1 MSIRPLPGQKPKR
14 TRHRVSTAIGAVIE
28 SLSENFVFPGA
39 PVSASGEADG
49 ASALTG
55 GALRVVLPAG
65 TAAGTSTIAGA
76 AIRWEDVT
84 DVLTGTSDLA
94 GQADCIASA
103 TGTLDGAGS
112 LDGAASAL
120 IFPGTRLLPGQ
131 KPQRTRH
138 RVSIAIGAAIESIS
152 EQFVFPKT
160 NAVTALGEA
169 DGYSLVTA
177 AAMLLTVATGAM
189 DGASAAEGDGIRV
202 ALPTG
207 ALAGS
212 SATTGGAI
220 RRAVAAGILA
230 GAGDAAGRGNRI
242 VWTTGTLEG
251 AGSTLVGIP
260 TMRIFAPAWG
270 NSSLTGDARASY
282 LVEALT
288 VSQALVEGLGGYVL
302 VNDAET
308 LAGASATSAIQGANL
323 KTGAAAC
330 TAASSLSGDA
340 DSLLDCAGEADG
352 ACATEADTQVAF
364 VASGGVLAGDG
375 FDPDGNPQ
383 PSSTLA
389 VAQATAHVAA
399 GASGWSHLEGSA
411 PTPVPADGTLIGSS
425 TVLFLETVICATE
438 GFQGV
443 SDTEA
448 SAELKMTTQALSV
461 NLSYAVA
468 TANYGPG
475 KLAGALLGAGA
486 AMGLATVA
494 WNERPPR

>member
-14 TRHRVSTAIGAVIE
+14 TRHRVSITIGAVIE
-28 SLSENFVFPGA
+28 PLSQNFIFPSA

-49 ASALTG
+49 ASAATG
-55 GALRVVLPAG
+55 GAHRVVRPAG
-65 TAAGTSTIAGA
+65 TTAGTSTIAGA

-84 DVLTGTSDLA
+84 DVLTGTSAIA
-94 GQADCIASA
+94 GQADCIAWA
-103 TGTLDGAGS
+103 AGTLDGAGS
-112 LDGAASAL
+112 LDGAASTL
-120 IFPGTRLLPGQ
+120 ILPGTRFLPGQ
-131 KPQRTRH
+131 KPKRTRH
-138 RVSIAIGAAIESIS
+138 RVSIAIGPVIDSVS

-169 DGYSLVTA
+169 DGDSLVTA
-177 AAMLLTVATGAM
+177 AGMLLTVATGAM
-189 DGASAAEGDGIRV
+189 NGASAAEGDGIRV

-207 ALAGS
+207 ALTGN
-212 SATTGGAI
+212 SATTGAAI
-220 RRAVAAGILA
+220 RRAVAAGVLA
-230 GAGDAAGRGNRI
+230 GAGDATGQGNRI
-242 VWTTGTLEG
+242 VWTTGTLAG

-270 NSSLTGDARASY
+270 NNSLTGEARASY

-308 LAGASATSAIQGANL
+308 LAGGSAASAIQGANL
-323 KTGAAAC
+323 KTVAAAS
-330 TAASSLSGDA
+330 AAMSSISGAA
-340 DSLLDCAGEADG
+340 DSLLDCPGEADG
-352 ACATEADTQVAF
+352 ASDTQADTEVVFEA
-364 VASGGVLAGDG
+364 GGIVLAGDG
-375 FDPDGNPQ
+375 FDLDGNPQ
-383 PSSTLA
+383 PSPTLA

-411 PTPVPADGTLIGSS
+411 PTPVPAAGTLIGSS
-425 TVLFLETVICATE
+425 TVLFLETVICAEE

-448 SAELKMTTQALSV
+448 SAELKMTTGALSV

-475 KLAGALLGAGA
+475 RLAGALLGAGA

>member
-1 MSIRPLPGQKPKR
+1 MSIRQLPGQKPKR
-14 TRHRVSTAIGAVIE
+14 TRHRVSTAIGAVLE

-39 PVSASGEADG
+39 PVSASAEADG
-49 ASALTG
+49 SSALTG
-55 GALRVVLPAG
+55 VALRVVLPVG

-103 TGTLDGAGS
+103 SGTLDGAGS
-112 LDGAASAL
+112 LDGSASAL

-131 KPQRTRH
+131 KPGRTRH
-138 RVSIAIGAAIESIS
+138 RVSIAIGAVIDSIS

-160 NAVTALGEA
+160 NAVKALGEA
-169 DGYSLVTA
+169 DGESLATA
-177 AAMLLTVATGAM
+177 AGMLLTVATGAT
-189 DGASAAEGDGIRV
+189 DGASAARGDGIRV

-207 ALAGS
+207 TGDGTGTLAG
-212 SATTGGAI
+212 AAI
-220 RRAVAAGILA
+220 RRAVAAGVLA
-230 GAGDAAGRGNRI
+230 GAGDAFGQGNRI
-242 VWTTGTLEG
+242 VWTTGTLAG

-288 VSQALVEGLGGYVL
+288 ISQALVEGLGGYVL

-308 LAGASATSAIQGANL
+308 LAGGSAASAIQGANL

-340 DSLLDCAGEADG
+340 ESLLDCDGEADG
-352 ACATEADTQVAF
+352 TCATEADTQVVF
-364 VASGGVLAGDG
+364 VAGGGVLAGDG
-375 FDPDGNPQ
+375 FDLDGDPQ

-399 GASGWSHLEGSA
+399 EASGWSHLEGSA

-425 TVLFLETVICATE
+425 TVLFLETVICAEE

-475 KLAGALLGAGA
+475 RLAGALFGAGA

>member
-14 TRHRVSTAIGAVIE
+14 TRHRVSTAIGAVLE

-39 PVSASGEADG
+39 PVSASAEADG

-120 IFPGTRLLPGQ
+120 IFPGISLLPGQ
-131 KPQRTRH
+131 KPGRTRH
-138 RVSIAIGAAIESIS
+138 RISIAIGPVIDSVS

-160 NAVTALGEA
+160 NAVKALGEA
-169 DGYSLVTA
+169 DGQSPVTA

-189 DGASAAEGDGIRV
+189 DGVSAAGGTGIRV
-202 ALPTG
+202 ALPNGAADGTG
-207 ALAGS
+207 ALAG
-212 SATTGGAI
+212 AAI
-220 RRAVAAGILA
+220 RRAVAAGVLA
-230 GAGDAAGRGNRI
+230 GAGDAFGQGKRI
-242 VWTTGTLEG
+242 VWTTGTLAG

-270 NSSLTGDARASY
+270 NSSLTGDAGASY

-302 VNDAET
+302 VTDAET
-308 LAGASATSAIQGANL
+308 LAGGSAASAIQGANL
-323 KTGAAAC
+323 KTVAAAS
-330 TAASSLSGDA
+330 AAVSSVSGAA
-340 DSLLDCAGEADG
+340 DSLLACSGEADG
-352 ACATEADTQVAF
+352 ACTTEADMQVAF
-364 VASGGVLAGDG
+364 AASGGVLAGDG
-375 FDPDGNPQ
+375 FDLDGDPQ

-438 GFQGV
+438 GLQGI

-448 SAELKMTTQALSV
+448 SAELKMTTGALSV

-468 TANYGPG
+468 TANYGLG
-475 KLAGALLGAGA
+475 RLAGALLGAGA

>member
-1 MSIRPLPGQKPKR
+1 
-14 TRHRVSTAIGAVIE
+14 V
-28 SLSENFVFPGA
+28 
-39 PVSASGEADG
+39 
-49 ASALTG
+49 
-55 GALRVVLPAG
+55 
-65 TAAGTSTIAGA
+65 
-76 AIRWEDVT
+76 
-84 DVLTGTSDLA
+84 
-94 GQADCIASA
+94 
-103 TGTLDGAGS
+103 
-112 LDGAASAL
+112 
-120 IFPGTRLLPGQ
+120 
-131 KPQRTRH
+131 
-138 RVSIAIGAAIESIS
+138 
-152 EQFVFPKT
+152 
-160 NAVTALGEA
+160 
-169 DGYSLVTA
+169 
-177 AAMLLTVATGAM
+177 
-189 DGASAAEGDGIRV
+189 
-202 ALPTG
+202 
-207 ALAGS
+207 
-212 SATTGGAI
+212 
-220 RRAVAAGILA
+220 
-230 GAGDAAGRGNRI
+230 GDAAGLANRI
-242 VWTTGTLEG
+242 VWTTGTLAG

-308 LAGASATSAIQGANL
+308 LAGASAASAIQGANL

-330 TAASSLSGDA
+330 SAVSSLSGDA
-340 DSLLDCAGEADG
+340 DSLLDCGGEADG
-352 ACATEADTQVAF
+352 ACEAQADTKVVF
-364 VASGGVLAGDG
+364 VASGIVLAGDG
-375 FDPDGNPQ
+375 LDLDGDPQ

-438 GFQGV
+438 GFQGI

-475 KLAGALLGAGA
+475 RLAGALLGAGA

>member
-49 ASALTG
+49 ASGLTG
-55 GALRVVLPAG
+55 GALRVALPAG

-112 LDGAASAL
+112 LDGTASTM
-120 IFPGTRLLPGQ
+120 IVPGTRLLPGQ
-131 KPQRTRH
+131 KPTRTRH
-138 RVSIAIGAAIESIS
+138 RVSISIGAVIDSIS

-160 NAVTALGEA
+160 NAVKALGEA
-169 DGYSLVTA
+169 DGESPVIA
-177 AAMLLTVATGAM
+177 AAMLLTVASGAM
-189 DGASAAEGDGIRV
+189 NGASAAVGAGIRV

-207 ALAGS
+207 GLAGS
-212 SATTGGAI
+212 SATTGAAI
-220 RRAVAAGILA
+220 RRAVAAGVLA
-230 GAGDAAGRGNRI
+230 GAGDASGQGNRI
-242 VWTTGTLEG
+242 VWTTGTLAG

-282 LVEALT
+282 LATALT
-288 VSQALVEGLGGYVL
+288 CSQALVEGLGGYIL
-302 VNDAET
+302 QDDAET
-308 LAGASATSAIQGANL
+308 LAGGSAASAIQGANL
-323 KTGAAAC
+323 KTGAADC

-340 DSLLDCAGEADG
+340 DSLLDCAGGVDG
-352 ACATEADTQVAF
+352 ACATQADTEVKF
-364 VASGGVLAGDG
+364 EASGTVLAGDG
-375 FDPDGNPQ
+375 FDLDGDPQ
-383 PSSTLA
+383 PGSTSA
-389 VAQATAHVAA
+389 VAQATVHVAA

-411 PTPVPADGTLIGSS
+411 PTPVPAAGTLIGSS
-425 TVLFLETVICATE
+425 TVLFQETAICAEE
-438 GFQGV
+438 GLQGV

-448 SAELKMTTQALSV
+448 SAELKMRTGALSV

-468 TANYGPG
+468 TANYGLG
-475 KLAGALLGAGA
+475 RLAGALLGAGA

>member
-1 MSIRPLPGQKPKR
+1 
-14 TRHRVSTAIGAVIE
+14 
-28 SLSENFVFPGA
+28 
-39 PVSASGEADG
+39 
-49 ASALTG
+49 
-55 GALRVVLPAG
+55 VVLSAG

-103 TGTLDGAGS
+103 TGTLDGEGS
-112 LDGAASAL
+112 LDGTVSTL
-120 IFPGTRLLPGQ
+120 IVPGTRLLPGQ
-131 KPQRTRH
+131 RPKRTRH
-138 RVSIAIGAAIESIS
+138 RVSIAIGPFIDSIS

-169 DGYSLVTA
+169 DGDSLVTA
-177 AAMLLTVATGAM
+177 AGMLLTVATGAM
-189 DGASAAEGDGIRV
+189 DGASATGGDGIRV

-207 ALAGS
+207 ALAGN
-212 SATTGGAI
+212 SATTGAAI
-220 RRAVAAGILA
+220 RRAVATGVLA
-230 GAGDAAGRGNRI
+230 GAGDAAGQGNRI

-270 NSSLTGDARASY
+270 NNSLTGDAGASY

-288 VSQALVEGLGGYVL
+288 VSQAPVEGLGGYVL
-302 VNDAET
+302 VDDAET
-308 LAGASATSAIQGANL
+308 LAGGSAASAIQGANL
-323 KTGAAAC
+323 KTGASASAAM
-330 TAASSLSGDA
+330 SSVSGAA
-340 DSLLDCAGEADG
+340 DSLLACSGEADG
-352 ACATEADTQVAF
+352 ACATEADTQVVF
-364 VASGGVLAGDG
+364 VAGGTVLAGDG
-375 FDPDGNPQ
+375 FDLDGTPQ

-438 GFQGV
+438 GFQGI

-475 KLAGALLGAGA
+475 RLAGALLGAGA

>member
-1 MSIRPLPGQKPKR
+1 
-14 TRHRVSTAIGAVIE
+14 
-28 SLSENFVFPGA
+28 
-39 PVSASGEADG
+39 
-49 ASALTG
+49 
-55 GALRVVLPAG
+55 
-65 TAAGTSTIAGA
+65 
-76 AIRWEDVT
+76 
-84 DVLTGTSDLA
+84 
-94 GQADCIASA
+94 
-103 TGTLDGAGS
+103 
-112 LDGAASAL
+112 
-120 IFPGTRLLPGQ
+120 
-131 KPQRTRH
+131 
-138 RVSIAIGAAIESIS
+138 
-152 EQFVFPKT
+152 
-160 NAVTALGEA
+160 
-169 DGYSLVTA
+169 
-177 AAMLLTVATGAM
+177 
-189 DGASAAEGDGIRV
+189 
-202 ALPTG
+202 
-207 ALAGS
+207 
-212 SATTGGAI
+212 
-220 RRAVAAGILA
+220 LA
-230 GAGDAAGRGNRI
+230 GAGDGAGLANRI
-242 VWTTGTLEG
+242 VWTTGTLAG

-288 VSQALVEGLGGYVL
+288 VSQALVESLGGYIL
-302 VNDAET
+302 QEDAET
-308 LAGASATSAIQGANL
+308 LAGGSAASAIQGANL

-352 ACATEADTQVAF
+352 ASNAQADTQVAF
-364 VASGGVLAGDG
+364 VASGIVPAGDG
-375 FDPDGNPQ
+375 FDLDGNPQ

-399 GASGWSHLEGSA
+399 GASGGSHLAGSA
-411 PTPVPADGTLIGSS
+411 PTPVPAAGTLIGSS

-438 GFQGV
+438 GFQGI

-475 KLAGALLGAGA
+475 RLAGALIGAGA